1 MPQAPSRHVLLLTAT
16 VSPAEG
22 QPTLALRDP
31 EERLAEYEQALAFY
45 QTLLSQGVLRAIVFG
60 ENSGYEL
67 ARLAAKF
74 PHPGIE
80 WVALAPQEREL
91 RFHRGHAEFQLID
104 ALFARSR
111 VLSSLG
117 EDALVWKVSG
127 RYVVANLA
135 TLTRWAPRHVDF
147 YVMADDQWVE
157 MSVMAWSARG
167 YQAIVRGL
175 YRQFASQE
183 PPELILRRHLGSP
196 VRDDVKCVLSFR
208 WPVRLFG
215 RRGTDGSPYEGRRT
229 RYRFALLAG
238 WKSLCLPWRRWR
250 DV

>member
-1 MPQAPSRHVLLLTAT
+1 MQ
-16 VSPAEG
+16 
-22 QPTLALRDP
+22 
-31 EERLAEYEQALAFY
+31 LAF
-45 QTLLSQGVLRAIVFG
+45 VLRV
-60 ENSGYEL
+60 NSGHE
-67 ARLAAKF
+67 RTRQTDRCSR
-74 PHPGIE
+74 PRN
-80 WVALAPQEREL
+80 APFERVCANFFCE
-91 RFHRGHAEFQLID
+91 E
-104 ALFARSR
+104 
-111 VLSSLG
+111 V
-117 EDALVWKVSG
+117 ALVWKVFG
-127 RYVVANLA
+127 RCVVVNLA
-135 TLTRWAPRHVDF
+135 TLTRWAPRQVDF

-167 YQAIVRGL
+167 YRAIVRGL

-229 RYRFALLAG
+229 RYRFALQAG

>member
-1 MPQAPSRHVLLLTAT
+1 MQQATSRHVLLLTAT
-16 VSPAEG
+16 VSPADG

-31 EERLAEYEQALAFY
+31 AERLAEYERALAFY
-45 QTLLSQGVLRAIVFG
+45 QGLLAQGVLRAIVFG
-60 ENSGYEL
+60 ENSGYDL
-67 ARLAAKF
+67 ARLAARF

-91 RFHRGHAEFQLID
+91 RFHRGYAEFQLID
-104 ALFARSR
+104 ALFERSR

-117 EDALVWKVSG
+117 DDALVWKVSG

-135 TLTRWAPRHVDF
+135 ALTRSAPRHVDF
-147 YVMADDQWVE
+147 YVMADHQWVE

-167 YQAIVRGL
+167 YRAIVRGL
-175 YRQFASQE
+175 YAQFASQE
-183 PPELILRRHLGSP
+183 PPELILRRHLGAP
-196 VRDDVKCVLSFR
+196 VRSDVKCVLSFR

-229 RYRFALLAG
+229 RYRFALQAG

>member
-1 MPQAPSRHVLLLTAT
+1 MQQATSRHVLLLTAT
-16 VSPAEG
+16 VSPADG

-31 EERLAEYEQALAFY
+31 AERLAEYERALAFY
-45 QTLLSQGVLRAIVFG
+45 QGLLAQGVLRAIVFG
-60 ENSGYEL
+60 ENSGYDL
-67 ARLAAKF
+67 ARLAARF

-91 RFHRGHAEFQLID
+91 RFHRGYAEFQLID
-104 ALFARSR
+104 ALFERSR

-117 EDALVWKVSG
+117 DDALVWKVSG

-135 TLTRWAPRHVDF
+135 ALTRSAPRHVDF
-147 YVMADDQWVE
+147 YVMADHQWVE

-167 YQAIVRGL
+167 YRVIVRGL
-175 YRQFASQE
+175 YTQFASQE
-183 PPELILRRHLGSP
+183 PPELILRRHLGAP
-196 VRDDVKCVLSFR
+196 VRGDVKCVLSFR